1 MFYTLSPSK
10 PINFEPRFILKL
22 PQNSKL
28 NSVKPSQNANNIQR
42 KTRRERERDYLQRCH
57 RSTGKRER
65 PERWSDVR
73 ERRRE
78 RGLVG
83 LKEP

>member
-1 MFYTLSPSK
+1 MT
-10 PINFEPRFILKL
+10 
-22 PQNSKL
+22 
-28 NSVKPSQNANNIQR
+28 
-42 KTRRERERDYLQRCH
+42 KTRRERERDYLQMCH

-65 PERWSDVR
+65 PERWPDVR